1 MMPSEVRIVPVS
13 TAEQRHEFASFPWQL
28 YASDPNWV
36 PPIYNDRL
44 TLLNPD
50 KHPFHEHAEAQ
61 YFLAYRDQVLMG
73 TISAHINHRHNE
85 VWRDKVGFFG
95 FFEVVEDEIVAQ
107 SLLDAAAGWLRQRG
121 LEAIR
126 GPESFSQN
134 EECGLLVD
142 GFDQPP
148 VVLMTYNPRYYQ
160 SFLERA
166 GFEKAQ
172 DLYAWDLQTDIFD
185 YDVQKLPRK
194 FVRVAEEARQRPNL
208 VVRNIDMKRFN
219 EEVELVKSVY
229 NAAWE
234 QNWGFVPLSDHE
246 LDHFAQ
252 EMKMIVD
259 PDLVL
264 FAFIDGKPVGM
275 SLGLPDVNQALIKA
289 RPQPNTWSLP
299 LTLLRFLWHRR
310 KISSFRLWALGVLP
324 EYRNLGIDAIFYVET
339 ARKAFAKGYER
350 CEMSWILESNDM
362 MNRIIERL
370 GGKIYKTYRLY
381 QKPV

>member
-1 MMPSEVRIVPVS
+1 
-13 TAEQRHEFASFPWQL
+13 
-28 YASDPNWV
+28 
-36 PPIYNDRL
+36 
-44 TLLNPD
+44 
-50 KHPFHEHAEAQ
+50 
-61 YFLAYRDQVLMG
+61 
-73 TISAHINHRHNE
+73 
-85 VWRDKVGFFG
+85 
-95 FFEVVEDEIVAQ
+95 
-107 SLLDAAAGWLRQRG
+107 
-121 LEAIR
+121 
-126 GPESFSQN
+126 
-134 EECGLLVD
+134 
-142 GFDQPP
+142 
-148 VVLMTYNPRYYQ
+148 
-160 SFLERA
+160 
-166 GFEKAQ
+166 
-172 DLYAWDLQTDIFD
+172 
-185 YDVQKLPRK
+185 
-194 FVRVAEEARQRPNL
+194 
-208 VVRNIDMKRFN
+208 
-219 EEVELVKSVY
+219 VKSVY